1 MPPCEKNPPG
11 TAAPCQPPL
20 ARGPFGAGPGP
31 STTQAP
37 LAKGGRATKWR
48 GDSVT
53 QNSSRKGN
61 PPVTATPCQPPLARG
76 PFGAGLG
83 PSSTQKAPLV
93 KGGCPRRGRG
103 DSIYRK
109 SLQNLNGHKK
119 TAPGEPGAVF
129 CLLALGDRA
138 PIMGAHG
145 AGTSAGTAIN
155 AGAGVDDVLGIAL
168 SDGAHG
174 AAVNTG
180 TAADAS
186 VTDDIGHNKY
196 TSIKMVF
203 SILAHF
209 QKIAMF
215 IFGDF

>member
-119 TAPGEPGAVF
+119 TAPGEVRPYVSPGRSRPWGRYQRRNRNQ
-129 CLLALGDRA
+129 CRRRRR
-138 PIMGAHG
+138 
-145 AGTSAGTAIN
+145 
-155 AGAGVDDVLGIAL
+155 
-168 SDGAHG
+168 
-174 AAVNTG
+174 
-180 TAADAS
+180 
-186 VTDDIGHNKY
+186 
-196 TSIKMVF
+196 
-203 SILAHF
+203 
-209 QKIAMF
+209 
-215 IFGDF
+215 